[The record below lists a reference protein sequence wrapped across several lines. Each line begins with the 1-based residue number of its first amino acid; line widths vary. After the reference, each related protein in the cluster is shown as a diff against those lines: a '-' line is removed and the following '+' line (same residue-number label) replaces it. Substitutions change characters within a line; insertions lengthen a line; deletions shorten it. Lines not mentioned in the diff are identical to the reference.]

1 MKFFLDTEFIEGI
14 HKPWFGR
21 ERHFIDLISIGIVAE
36 NGKSYYAI
44 CSEYD
49 YSKASQ
55 WVKNNV
61 IIPLYTD
68 TVHGDARN
76 TYHFYDF
83 HLFFGKKKK
92 QIVEEIKEF
101 VYANVNV
108 QWMWNA
114 INQKVPEK
122 VFDPIDFY
130 AYFADYDWVAL
141 CGLFGT
147 MMDLPMGFPMYCRDL
162 KQMLDD
168 VAMNSDKVDEAVEE
182 NASFRTRLEYLKN
195 HPLYPK
201 QENEHNALDD
211 AKWNY
216 MLYRF
221 LTCNEIADEPHPAE
235 MLLREIYDVSG
246 KYTFAKEMMNL
257 LFNVSFD
264 DRQTIGERIEE
275 VLRIPKTIV

>member
-14 HKPWFGR
+14 RKPLFSR
-21 ERHFIDLISIGIVAE
+21 RRHFIDLISIGIVAE
-36 NGKSYYAI
+36 NGKSYSAI

-49 YSKASQ
+49 YSKASR
-55 WVKNNV
+55 WVKSNV
-61 IIPLYTD
+61 IIPLYQD
-68 TVHGDARN
+68 TVHGDQRHIYN
-76 TYHFYDF
+76 FYDF

-101 VYANVNV
+101 VYSQVNV
-108 QWMWNA
+108 QWKWNA

-130 AYFADYDWVAL
+130 AYFGDYDWVAM

-162 KQMLDD
+162 KQMLDET
-168 VAMNSDKVDEAVEE
+168 ANNLSEKLVEE
-182 NASFRTRLEYLKN
+182 DAYFETKLLYLKE
-195 HPLYPK
+195 HALYPK

-216 MLYRF
+216 LLYCFIQEANKR
-221 LTCNEIADEPHPAE
+221 LIGKTPAE
-235 MLLREIYDVSG
+235 DLLMDIYDVFT
-246 KYTFAKEMMNL
+246 KYAHARETMETIFQMAHSDTM
-257 LFNVSFD
+257 
-264 DRQTIGERIEE
+264 TIGEKMQQ
-275 VLRIPKTIV
+275 VLKIPVK